1 MKTTKEARIKG
12 LQAMALYPSTARQN
26 DLNKQG
32 ALKKRTIMAAK
43 KHAWNNYIP
52 SMDKNTTAF
61 WRFAK
66 QKLNTPTTPRTNT
79 AITKPGNGPIR
90 KRKKISCLGKLMP
103 RKKKMRYFVSL
114 PFFEYILFLYLG
126 LT

>member
-52 SMDKNTTAF
+52 F

-79 AITKPGNGPIR
+79 PLTKPGNGPIR
-90 KRKKISCLGKLMP
+90 KRKKNHAW
-103 RKKKMRYFVSL
+103 VN
-114 PFFEYILFLYLG
+114 
-126 LT
+126 

>member
-1 MKTTKEARIKG
+1 
-12 LQAMALYPSTARQN
+12 MALYPSTARQN

-52 SMDKNTTAF
+52 F

-126 LT
+126 LR